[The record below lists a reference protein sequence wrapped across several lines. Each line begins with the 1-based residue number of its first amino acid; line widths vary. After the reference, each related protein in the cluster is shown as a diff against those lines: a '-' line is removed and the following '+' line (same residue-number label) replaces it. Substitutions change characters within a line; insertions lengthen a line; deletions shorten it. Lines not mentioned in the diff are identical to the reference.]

1 MKKSEQKN
9 QESIS
14 FLIQILRYERSR
26 NLELA
31 VIEAKSDEVGYAEG
45 IGQAKDYA
53 EKLQLR
59 LTYASDGKT
68 IYEIDMQNGKEDPTS
83 SFPTPDELWQRT
95 FSEQNDWRDRFAT
108 VPFED
113 RSGTRQPRYL
123 QDLTIQNSEGEA
135 IPRRVI

>member
-1 MKKSEQKN
+1 M
-9 QESIS
+9 
-14 FLIQILRYERSR
+14 
-26 NLELA
+26 A

-68 IYEIDMQNGKEDPTS
+68 IYEIDMQNGKEDPAS